1 MMDKK
6 QLRKELSNK
15 FLQTAQAKQIK
26 ILGYQTYLV
35 KWRNF
40 VMGTNEKLIALIFD
54 KDNLL
59 NYKLENIDEIMAINI
74 FEDLGYDSIQF
85 IELIVKIE
93 TEFEIEIDE
102 QVLFME
108 NLSTI
113 AKIADIVNER
123 YVKKGGLGDE

>member
-1 MMDKK
+1 
-6 QLRKELSNK
+6 
-15 FLQTAQAKQIK
+15 
-26 ILGYQTYLV
+26 
-35 KWRNF
+35 
-40 VMGTNEKLIALIFD
+40 MGTNEKLIALIFD